1 MKILI
6 VVLAIFGVLGIAVV
20 GSVWYVGHKV
30 KQAVVRTAN
39 TYGVDL
45 NSLPSSTRSS
55 SARPAKVH
63 KVCDLL
69 TAQEVSQLI
78 GEPIDH
84 LAPVD
89 QSCGYFGPPG
99 LSAKLDQDLRSSMA
113 KQVQPG
119 ANPNGGDITKML
131 QQMQDTTAGVQLQP
145 GQEMPL
151 LMIAVDPDGK
161 AQMTAMT
168 LAKGIFSGI
177 SNASEAKGGI
187 SVGKD
192 IPGLG
197 DRAVRMPKM
206 GLNVLQGET
215 LIRVMPAPFPDAD
228 AKCIAV
234 ARAALAKL

>member
-1 MKILI
+1 
-6 VVLAIFGVLGIAVV
+6 VLAILGVMGIALV
-20 GSVWYVGHKV
+20 GGVWYVGHKV
-30 KQAVVRTAN
+30 KQAVVKTAN

-45 NSLPSSTRSS
+45 HSLPVSTAGS

-84 LAPVD
+84 VGPVE
-89 QSCGYFGPPG
+89 QACGYFGPPG
-99 LSAKLDQDLRSSMA
+99 LSAKLDQDLRSGLA
-113 KQVQPG
+113 QQALPG
-119 ANPNGGDITKML
+119 GTTNGGDITKML
-131 QQMQDTTAGVQLQP
+131 QKMQDTSAGMQLQP

-161 AQMTAMT
+161 AQMTAMAI
-168 LAKGIFSGI
+168 AKGIFGGI

-187 SVGKD
+187 DVGKD
-192 IPGLG
+192 VPGLG

-215 LIRVMPAPFPDAD
+215 LIRIMPAPFPDAD